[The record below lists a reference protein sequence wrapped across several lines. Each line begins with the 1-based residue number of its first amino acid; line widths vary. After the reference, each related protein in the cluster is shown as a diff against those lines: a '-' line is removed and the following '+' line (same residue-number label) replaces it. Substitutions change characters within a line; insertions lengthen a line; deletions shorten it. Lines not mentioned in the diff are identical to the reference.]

1 MTGTPTMVWG
11 DFVTCLVQ
19 TGQPFKFRFEDLK
32 TNCTYLVYK
41 FRLTSA
47 ATSLV
52 TGGEIWV
59 KMAVWSTS
67 LSSGISIQGTPS
79 PSWTFLN
86 WRRWSGWPLLMVLLP
101 ADIETFYAVEA
112 RIGWD
117 CSSEEVEWL
126 CAPRPMERRVTADIF
141 TCSPQGGLYDCAVGK
156 LHNINFKLGML
167 LTGPKIAVKSKKR
180 TSICRTCVVKLRRAI
195 NVLYFLNWNNTKE
208 ITPVL
213 LVF

>member
-1 MTGTPTMVWG
+1 MAEKVLLVFGNYPYRIMTGTPTMVWG

-19 TGQPFKFRFEDLK
+19 TGQPFKFSFEDLK

-67 LSSGISIQGTPS
+67 LSSGISIKGTSS

-86 WRRWSGWPLLMVLLP
+86 RRRWSGWPLLMVLLP

-117 CSSEEVEWL
+117 CSSEEVEWQGVYL
-126 CAPRPMERRVTADIF
+126 PPLHATANG
-141 TCSPQGGLYDCAVGK
+141 TEG
-156 LHNINFKLGML
+156 NF
-167 LTGPKIAVKSKKR
+167 
-180 TSICRTCVVKLRRAI
+180 
-195 NVLYFLNWNNTKE
+195 WH
-208 ITPVL
+208 
-213 LVF
+213 